1 MDIISVVSA
10 KGGVGKSTLTANL
23 AVALRTRG
31 YSVLAVDTDPQNSLH
46 FHFSFRLKSDQGLV
60 HAAHSDHSV
69 QHLISPTPIGVDLL
83 AYGHCTESQRADFE
97 HVLNRSPD
105 WLVRSLH
112 NLQPRYDLILLDT
125 PPGASSYLAQALS
138 ASTLV
143 AGVTLADAGSYV
155 TLPQLQSLVDT
166 YCLPQ
171 RHFKGF
177 GIIVNQVDQNKPLN
191 RDVVSMVRASF
202 GESVMGLIHLDQAVS
217 EALAYGQ
224 DLFQYAPHSE
234 AARDIAVCADWIN
247 RALSVVKVA

>member
-23 AVALRTRG
+23 AVALRARG
-31 YSVLAVDTDPQNSLH
+31 HAVLAIDTDPQNSLH
-46 FHFSFRLKSDQGLV
+46 FHFSFRLGTDLGLV
-60 HAAHSDHSV
+60 HAV
-69 QHLISPTPIGVDLL
+69 QSGNGLHPFICATPSGVDLL
-83 AYGHCTESQRADFE
+83 PYGHCTELQRATFE
-97 HVLNRSPD
+97 QALNRSSD
-105 WLVRSLH
+105 WLLRSLH
-112 NLQPRYDLILLDT
+112 SLQTRYDVILLDT
-125 PPGASSYLAQALS
+125 PPGASAYLAQALS

-171 RHFKGF
+171 HHFKGF
-177 GIIVNQVDQNKPLN
+177 GIVVNQVDHNKPLN

-202 GESVMGLIHLDQAVS
+202 GDSVMGLIHLDQAVG

-234 AARDIAVCADWIN
+234 AARDMAVCADWIH
-247 RALSVVKVA
+247 RALNVVKVA